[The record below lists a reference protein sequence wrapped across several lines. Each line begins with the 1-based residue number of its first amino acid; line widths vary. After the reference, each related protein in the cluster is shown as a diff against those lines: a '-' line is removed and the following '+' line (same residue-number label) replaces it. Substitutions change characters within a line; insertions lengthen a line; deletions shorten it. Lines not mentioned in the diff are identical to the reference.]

1 MANSLTSPDAAN
13 AWRDRQRGSWPGRF
27 STYRNHSRLNML
39 LRSGLAI
46 LGFVPCLSGCAK
58 APVVAAAEVTT
69 AQHDETTLKLL
80 LSSFAVCLTCRKSVD
95 ATLKICLSGA
105 SQEGRKVGGA
115 VCSGLYSGILESEI
129 ESLEGVLKSS
139 ASNEATTA
147 TKALID
153 VHREC
158 QEYAKMIGT
167 SIKMPEASGR
177 GFLQENLNDALERF
191 SLKRAAFVDAV
202 KGGWELD
209 ATTDF
214 RLTFLN
220 M

>member
-69 AQHDETTLKLL
+69 AQHDETK
-80 LSSFAVCLTCRKSVD
+80 
-95 ATLKICLSGA
+95 
-105 SQEGRKVGGA
+105 EGRKVGGA

-158 QEYAKMIGT
+158 QEYAKMIET